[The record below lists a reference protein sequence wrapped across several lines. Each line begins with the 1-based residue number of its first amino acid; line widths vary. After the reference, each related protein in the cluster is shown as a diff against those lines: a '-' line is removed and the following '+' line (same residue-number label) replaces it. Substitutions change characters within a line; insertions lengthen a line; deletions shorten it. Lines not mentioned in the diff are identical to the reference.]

1 MLLMLFGQ
9 VYVKLL
15 IRLSDGITENTN
27 KHNFTSCWII
37 IHLLFYLSLIYI
49 VLSGWYCCF
58 KTLVLL
64 HYMTVQLSLQ

>member
-49 VLSGWYCCF
+49 VLSG
-58 KTLVLL
+58 
-64 HYMTVQLSLQ
+64 